1 MIPTFVMVFLVVCVS
16 NTVSE
21 RISLSNFEK
30 QIEMYLTGYLEE
42 IRLVGTGGRRGSRS
56 YLSANWKGRLGGV
69 VVVVEV
75 AVNVIV
81 VCKLEGT
88 PGGRL
93 RGEHHFEMLLVM
105 LWGQSNY
112 KGQYY
117 SDHSYTY
124 TSIL

>member
-1 MIPTFVMVFLVVCVS
+1 M
-16 NTVSE
+16 E
-21 RISLSNFEK
+21 R
-30 QIEMYLTGYLEE
+30 
-42 IRLVGTGGRRGSRS
+42 VGGGGSRS

-69 VVVVEV
+69 VVVVEVAVVV

-117 SDHSYTY
+117 SDNSYDY
-124 TSIL
+124 ASIL

>member
-1 MIPTFVMVFLVVCVS
+1 MS

-42 IRLVGTGGRRGSRS
+42 IRLVGTGGRGRGSRS

-75 AVNVIV
+75 AVVVAVNVIV

-88 PGGRL
+88 P
-93 RGEHHFEMLLVM
+93 
-105 LWGQSNY
+105 WGALE
-112 KGQYY
+112 G
-117 SDHSYTY
+117 
-124 TSIL
+124 